1 MNINLLLPF
10 IVSFLLT
17 ILFVPPTIKFA
28 KKFKLVDDP
37 KKHNHPA
44 LLHKKTV
51 PRAGGL
57 PIFLAFFIAVSA
69 ESPVSL

>member
-28 KKFKLVDDP
+28 KKFKLLDDP
-37 KKHNHPA
+37 KKHKHPA
-44 LLHKKTV
+44 IIHKKPIPERGATDFSSSCIS
-51 PRAGGL
+51 AIFIL
-57 PIFLAFFIAVSA
+57 P
-69 ESPVSL
+69 